1 MIHHYLKL
9 WLCCKLGSNLFFKF
23 SCFCGGKADFLV
35 CTLALHVV
43 IYNLFTSKIVFPQ
56 KIYWAEVN
64 KTGEYYIFL
73 HNFFTTGYPP
83 FGVLKIGQCVGNAN
97 NKTSKNSGQHHCGMI
112 FPSFEPL
119 KNGTQ
124 REGSAMLTVRF
135 KKKSSGCFL
144 AMGRRIMEFDGAASF
159 RAKLLFCY

>member
-1 MIHHYLKL
+1 M
-9 WLCCKLGSNLFFKF
+9 
-23 SCFCGGKADFLV
+23 
-35 CTLALHVV
+35 
-43 IYNLFTSKIVFPQ
+43 
-56 KIYWAEVN
+56 
-64 KTGEYYIFL
+64 FL

-135 KKKSSGCFL
+135 KKRAQDVFWQWEEELWNS
-144 AMGRRIMEFDGAASF
+144 MEPDGAALF